1 MPKTIRNE
9 FDKQL
14 TYEKLM
20 IAHKLSR
27 KGKGYRKDVILFNL
41 KQEEYIMWLYEQL
54 KNRTYRHSGYTS
66 FYVTEPKL
74 RRIEKSTYID
84 RIVHRWYVDNFMQE
98 HFVKSFSYSS
108 FACLKGK
115 GMHNACLYVQEMMK
129 HCKRIWNNYY
139 VIKMDVAKYFQNIDK
154 QILYEILCRKIKDK
168 DLLWLTREILY
179 SNGIDN
185 SEVIFTMQKPKCVG
199 NSTTVSQD
207 INDLEKIEE
216 VLLALTE
223 HTTYRLRK
231 MKMLCNVVSVQLRT
245 SEFKNYSHQRKL
257 DFSTSSTKEIFNVAK
272 QLTKQMYNGES
283 VRLIGIRVDNL
294 CEENEKQI
302 SIFENNNIKKQEKLD
317 KVVDLIKDKYGYET
331 ITRAG
336 DMKHTK
342 NINRKE

>member
-9 FDKQL
+9 YYKKL
-14 TYEKLM
+14 SYESLM
-20 IAHKLSR
+20 QAHLESR
-27 KGKGYRKDVILFNL
+27 KGKSTRKEIIQFNL

-74 RRIEKSTYID
+74 RRIEKSIYID

-179 SNGIDN
+179 SNGVDKGLPIGNYTSQCFANIYLNELDQYMKHKLKLKYICRYMDDVVALVN
-185 SEVIFTMQKPKCVG
+185 TKKEAIEKLNFIRSFLKDKLCLELNRKTQIFK
-199 NSTTVSQD
+199 STQGVNFCGYK
-207 INDLEKIEE
+207 INEYRLKIRDKGKRKLKKKVKLLEKQVKQGKMTCIEAHKY
-216 VLLALTE
+216 LSGHLG
-223 HTTYRLRK
+223 Y
-231 MKMLCNVVSVQLRT
+231 
-245 SEFKNYSHQRKL
+245 
-257 DFSTSSTKEIFNVAK
+257 INVASK
-272 QLTKQMYNGES
+272 K
-283 VRLIGIRVDNL
+283 NL
-294 CEENEKQI
+294 EN
-302 SIFENNNIKKQEKLD
+302 KLFATD
-317 KVVDLIKDKYGYET
+317 
-331 ITRAG
+331 A
-336 DMKHTK
+336 
-342 NINRKE
+342 